1 MQKKDKYNEV
11 RCVNC
16 ESVVSLDKCV
26 INNELVYCCIIC
38 KREYEYLVSIGEI
51 SEIII

>member
-26 INNELVYCCIIC
+26 LHNELVFCDSIC
-38 KREYEYLVSIGEI
+38 KKEYEHLVSIGEI